1 MHAEPALLA
10 ECAGDRFGDGA
21 EPELDRGAVG
31 DQPCDML
38 GYGAVDGSPMSS
50 EGSGRGRSASRSQ
63 ESSAMT
69 SDERARLLVKAGNMA
84 PWIPTLDELI
94 DIYHAFEPSPDVWKH
109 IFESFRDLT
118 LMDLADRFR
127 ERADLCEQWA
137 LDPKG
142 YPAWMLADRREPA
155 ANQYR
160 AHADALEIASRR
172 AVQ

>member
-1 MHAEPALLA
+1 
-10 ECAGDRFGDGA
+10 
-21 EPELDRGAVG
+21 
-31 DQPCDML
+31 
-38 GYGAVDGSPMSS
+38 
-50 EGSGRGRSASRSQ
+50 
-63 ESSAMT
+63 MT
-69 SDERARLLVKAGNMA
+69 SDERARLLAKAGNMA